1 MCLCVFFPKAA
12 LLGSGLILSF
22 PVTMVGFFVLLKG
35 KNQTFGGN
43 GCENVFYNKISHED
57 LEWGEGIV
65 N

>member
-1 MCLCVFFPKAA
+1 MCLCVFFPKVA
-12 LLGSGLILSF
+12 LLGSGLILSSPLTVVEF
-22 PVTMVGFFVLLKG
+22 LVLLKG
-35 KNQTFGGN
+35 KNQIFGGN